1 MVTKTIKF
9 LVSAHDPKAESMST
23 FMISRDN
30 SVQSSLS
37 TDKQNECQQH

>member
-1 MVTKTIKF
+1 MVAKNIKF
-9 LVSAHDPKAESMST
+9 LVSAHDPKAGSMST

-37 TDKQNECQQH
+37 TDEQNVCQQH

>member
-1 MVTKTIKF
+1 MVAKNIKF
-9 LVSAHDPKAESMST
+9 LVSAHDPKAEGMST

-37 TDKQNECQQH
+37 TDKRNECQQH